1 LAAAFIRFQE
11 ANSLSGSIPIG
22 RAIANTQLY
31 VLDRHLQPVPI
42 GVAGEL
48 HIGGLGVAR
57 GYLNRPD
64 LTAEKFIA
72 NPFSD
77 EPGSRLYKTGDRA
90 RYRPDGTLEFL
101 GRLDDQ
107 VKIRGYRI
115 ELGEIEAVLLEHS
128 GVQEAVV
135 LVQEDGSDRRLVAYI
150 VLNQESPAAIGE
162 LSEFLK
168 EKLPEY
174 MIPSTF
180 LTVPLLPLT
189 ANGKVDRRSLLAM
202 EAVSLR
208 SEVAPVLP
216 SNSVE
221 SAIANVWQEVLQVE
235 RVSIHDNFFDIGGH
249 SLLLAEVHRQLR
261 EILKADLSLIE
272 LLEYPTIYSLAKH
285 LTEEQ
290 DPELEFQSVRDR
302 VDKQKSVA
310 NRQKQLRM
318 QR

>member
-1 LAAAFIRFQE
+1 
-11 ANSLSGSIPIG
+11 
-22 RAIANTQLY
+22 

-90 RYRPDGTLEFL
+90 RYRSDGTLEFL

-162 LSEFLK
+162 LNEFLK

-174 MIPSTF
+174 MIPSVV

-202 EAVSLR
+202 EAASLR

-216 SNSVE
+216 TNSVE
-221 SAIANVWQEVLQVE
+221 SAIANVWQQVLQLE
-235 RVSIHDNFFDIGGH
+235 SVSIHDNFFDIGGH

-261 EILKADLSLIE
+261 EILNADLSLIE
-272 LLEYPTIYSLAKH
+272 LLEYPTIYSLAQH
-285 LTEEQ
+285 LTEQQE
-290 DPELEFQSVRDR
+290 PELEFQSVRDR

-318 QR
+318 PR

>member
-1 LAAAFIRFQE
+1 
-11 ANSLSGSIPIG
+11 
-22 RAIANTQLY
+22 
-31 VLDRHLQPVPI
+31 
-42 GVAGEL
+42 
-48 HIGGLGVAR
+48 
-57 GYLNRPD
+57 
-64 LTAEKFIA
+64 
-72 NPFSD
+72 
-77 EPGSRLYKTGDRA
+77 
-90 RYRPDGTLEFL
+90 
-101 GRLDDQ
+101 
-107 VKIRGYRI
+107 
-115 ELGEIEAVLLEHS
+115 
-128 GVQEAVV
+128 
-135 LVQEDGSDRRLVAYI
+135 
-150 VLNQESPAAIGE
+150 
-162 LSEFLK
+162 
-168 EKLPEY
+168 

-221 SAIANVWQEVLQVE
+221 SAIANVWQEVLQLE
-235 RVSIHDNFFDIGGH
+235 SVSIHDNFFDIGGH

-285 LTEEQ
+285 LSEQ
-290 DPELEFQSVRDR
+290 QEPELEFQSVRDR

>member
-1 LAAAFIRFQE
+1 
-11 ANSLSGSIPIG
+11 
-22 RAIANTQLY
+22 
-31 VLDRHLQPVPI
+31 
-42 GVAGEL
+42 
-48 HIGGLGVAR
+48 
-57 GYLNRPD
+57 
-64 LTAEKFIA
+64 
-72 NPFSD
+72 
-77 EPGSRLYKTGDRA
+77 
-90 RYRPDGTLEFL
+90 
-101 GRLDDQ
+101 

-135 LVQEDGSDRRLVAYI
+135 LVQEDGNDRRLVAYI

-162 LSEFLK
+162 LNEFLK

-174 MIPSTF
+174 TIPSVV

-216 SNSVE
+216 TNSVE
-221 SAIANVWQEVLQVE
+221 SAIANVWQEVLQIE
-235 RVSIHDNFFDIGGH
+235 SVSIHDNFFDIGGH
-249 SLLLAEVHRQLR
+249 SLLLAQVHRQLR

-290 DPELEFQSVRDR
+290 EPELEFQSVRDR

-318 QR
+318 QK